1 MLNFVK
7 NIDLDSKISTDLLIM
22 LGEKKAHENV
32 NKINDLTYL
41 LGKNFFTHA
50 GFQSYLIF
58 HSLFKTLTL
67 HSLNYDK
74 VTASK
79 LKGLSV
85 QKIELPDII
94 LQPEVSCSNKRKIF
108 LKLSNSLL
116 EQKKLTF
123 EYRKLINMYLVF

>member
-1 MLNFVK
+1 
-7 NIDLDSKISTDLLIM
+7 M
-22 LGEKKAHENV
+22 LGEKKIDENV

-67 HSLNYDK
+67 HSPNYDK

-85 QKIELPDII
+85 QKLSHLISFSNQKYHI
-94 LQPEVSCSNKRKIF
+94 LIKVKYF
-108 LKLSNSLL
+108 
-116 EQKKLTF
+116 
-123 EYRKLINMYLVF
+123 

>member
-7 NIDLDSKISTDLLIM
+7 NIDLDSKISTYLLTNWELTM
-22 LGEKKAHENV
+22 LGEKKIDENV

-50 GFQSYLIF
+50 GF

-67 HSLNYDK
+67 HSPNYDK

-85 QKIELPDII
+85 QKLSHLISFSNQKYHI
-94 LQPEVSCSNKRKIF
+94 LIKVKYF
-108 LKLSNSLL
+108 
-116 EQKKLTF
+116 
-123 EYRKLINMYLVF
+123 